1 MIKHRY
7 AHEID
12 PNGGSAAARL
22 ARLAQPGQ
30 KVLELG
36 TGPGT
41 VTRILHSKGCKVTG
55 VEMDPETLA
64 MCQPFCEKT
73 LQANL
78 EDPQWHESLQNEKFD
93 VVLCADVLEHLRDPR
108 PLLSLLPS
116 FLNDQGF
123 VLMSLPNASHLTV
136 VASLMA
142 GRFPY
147 QSKGLLDNTH
157 LRFFGREDI
166 DALLRECGLLWQKW
180 ETVQVDPAQAELQSF
195 WNRLEA
201 QDQAFLRERCADG
214 LVYQHVVKA
223 YPTSASGQMV
233 KLIQDLADAKLLA
246 GAQAAQL
253 AEQASA
259 HDSAQA
265 IWLNEKNELLEA
277 SVALE
282 ANHQAAITW
291 LEEQLQNHQNSLAWT
306 ETQLQNH
313 QSSLTW
319 AEGQLKSHQA
329 SLAWAE
335 GELKRQQ
342 AHLALLEGQ
351 LKESQNALVQA
362 QSQIDFDALSLAQL
376 KHAIALTEDAKLSAE
391 QEVSSLKN
399 SRSWRYTRFL
409 RRTC

>member
-22 ARLAQPGQ
+22 ARLVQPGQ

-78 EDPQWHESLQNEKFD
+78 EDPHWHESLHNEKFD

-116 FLNDQGF
+116 FLNEQGF

-136 VASLMA
+136 VASLLA

-201 QDQAFLRERCADG
+201 QDQAYLRERCADG

-233 KLIQDLADAKLLA
+233 KLMQDLADAKLLA
-246 GAQAAQL
+246 EAQATQL

-277 SVALE
+277 SVALD

-313 QSSLTW
+313 QS
-319 AEGQLKSHQA
+319 

-362 QSQIDFDALSLAQL
+362 QSQINFDALSLAQL
-376 KHAIALTEDAKLSAE
+376 KHAIALTENAKLSAE
-391 QEVSSLKN
+391 QEISSLKN

-409 RRTC
+409 RRTS

>member
-22 ARLAQPGQ
+22 ARLVQPGQ

-78 EDPQWHESLQNEKFD
+78 EDPHWHESLHNEKFD

-116 FLNDQGF
+116 FLNEQGF

-136 VASLMA
+136 VASLLA

-166 DALLRECGLLWQKW
+166 DALLRECGLVWQKW
-180 ETVQVDPAQAELQSF
+180 ETVQVDPAQAELQTF

-201 QDQAFLRERCADG
+201 QDQAYLRERCADG

-223 YPTSASGQMV
+223 YPSSAAGQMV
-233 KLIQDLADAKLLA
+233 KLMQDLADSKALLEVQTA
-246 GAQAAQL
+246 NLAAQAAAQVNAQDMWVQEKSDL
-253 AEQASA
+253 LSA
-259 HDSAQA
+259 AAVLEEAQKTT
-265 IWLNEKNELLEA
+265 I
-277 SVALE
+277 
-282 ANHQAAITW
+282 QW
-291 LEEQLQNHQNSLAWT
+291 LEEQLKNHQTSLAWA
-306 ETQLQNH
+306 ETQLKNH
-313 QSSLTW
+313 QT
-319 AEGQLKSHQA
+319 

-335 GELKRQQ
+335 GQLQSLQ
-342 AHLALLEGQ
+342 TSLAHADGQ
-351 LKESQNALVQA
+351 LKASQNALAKA
-362 QSQIDFDALSLAQL
+362 QLQVESDALSLEQL
-376 KHAIALTEDAKLSAE
+376 EKQLALSEHGKQAAE
-391 QEVSSLKN
+391 QEILALKN

-409 RRTC
+409 RQSN